1 MKVHVTDLKHGDCLT
16 TDTFNSVGLHV
27 LPKGTVIENEEI
39 TILMRHKI
47 DYVDIEARKMSE
59 PGNVSGIISHGLIED
74 FDHTILNYESIFLE
88 ALAKGS
94 FTQSMVDDTLQPLL
108 QKLDGHK
115 DVVSLLLML
124 ERDDIDT
131 YHHSLQVGLLSY
143 YLAAWMGHSK
153 EERYQISRAGYLHDI
168 GKSQVSSAILNK
180 TGQLTEEE
188 TEELKRHTT
197 YGYDII
203 LSSMKDESAALV
215 ALQHHEFEDGTGYP
229 AMIRKNEIHP
239 YTEIVAVANIYM
251 SLTTST
257 HNRQKQGLVSV
268 LRKVH
273 EMGFGKLN
281 GTVVQALTGH
291 LLPNFVGKNVQLSNG
306 EIGTI
311 VMNNPLDMFK
321 PLVKID
327 DTFRDLSRER
337 NLSVEEVFM

>member
-1 MKVHVTDLKHGDCLT
+1 MKVHVTDLKHGDCLM

-27 LPKGTVIENEEI
+27 LPKRTVVQREEI

-47 DYVDIEARKMSE
+47 EYVDIEPRKVLHE
-59 PGNVSGIISHGLIED
+59 DNGSGLNHSLND
-74 FDHTILNYESIFLE
+74 NFDNAIQNYESIFLE
-88 ALAKGS
+88 ALAQGS
-94 FTQSMVDDTLQPLL
+94 FNQSMVDDTLEPLL
-108 QKLDGHK
+108 ETLDEQK
-115 DVVSLLLML
+115 DVVSLLLLL

-143 YLAAWMGHSK
+143 YIAAWLGHSK
-153 EERYQISRAGYLHDI
+153 EDRYQISRAGYLHDI
-168 GKSQVSSAILNK
+168 GKSQVPASILNK
-180 TGQLTEEE
+180 HGILTADEEE
-188 TEELKRHTT
+188 EMKRHTS

-203 LSSMKDESAALV
+203 RGSKMDENTALV

-229 AMIRKNEIHP
+229 NKIGKNDIHP
-239 YTEIVAVANIYM
+239 FTEIVAVANIYM
-251 SLTTST
+251 GLTTSRP
-257 HNRQKQGLVSV
+257 NQPKQGLVAV

-291 LLPNFVGKNVQLSNG
+291 LLPGFVGKNVQLSNG

-321 PLVKID
+321 PLVKVD
-327 DTFRDLSRER
+327 NVFRDLSRER
-337 NLSVEEVFM
+337 GLSVEEVFM

>member
-1 MKVHVTDLKHGDCLT
+1 MKVHVTDLKHGDCLM

-27 LPKGTVIENEEI
+27 LPKRTVVQREEI

-47 DYVDIEARKMSE
+47 EYVDIEPRKVLHE
-59 PGNVSGIISHGLIED
+59 DSGSGLSHSLNEN
-74 FDHTILNYESIFLE
+74 FDNAIQNYESIFLE
-88 ALAKGS
+88 ALAQGS
-94 FTQSMVDDTLQPLL
+94 FTQSMVDDTLEPLL
-108 QKLDGHK
+108 ESLDEQK
-115 DVVSLLLML
+115 DVVSLLLLL

-143 YLAAWMGHSK
+143 YIAAWLGHSK
-153 EERYQISRAGYLHDI
+153 EDRYQISRAGYLHDI
-168 GKSQVSSAILNK
+168 GKSQVPASILNK
-180 TGQLTEEE
+180 PGILTADEEE
-188 TEELKRHTT
+188 EMKRHTS

-203 LSSMKDESAALV
+203 RGSKMDENTALV

-229 AMIRKNEIHP
+229 NKIGKSDIHP

-251 SLTTST
+251 GLTTSRP
-257 HNRQKQGLVSV
+257 NQPKQGLVSV

-291 LLPNFVGKNVQLSNG
+291 LLPGFVGKSVQLSNG

-321 PLVKID
+321 PLVKVD
-327 DTFRDLSRER
+327 NVFRDLSRER
-337 NLSVEEVFM
+337 GLSVEEVFM